1 MDQLKQDVSLYM
13 DVGFAPLKWQ
23 QVKDWLRTLS
33 LGNANWLTDRKND
46 LRVLLG
52 WIVMTMLLSI
62 GAPFWQDTLESLFG
76 VKNLLRKKGDIKN
89 VETESGAGQPKT

>member
-1 MDQLKQDVSLYM
+1 M
-13 DVGFAPLKWQ
+13 
-23 QVKDWLRTLS
+23 KDWLRTLS
-33 LGNANWLTDRKND
+33 PSNAEWWSDRKYD

-52 WIVMTMLLSI
+52 WLVMTMLLSI

-89 VETESGAGQPKT
+89 VETESGSGQPKT